1 MYSEKIK
8 AAVISEYHS
17 GAQVVSL
24 SEKYGVSQSTIYSWT
39 SKSAT
44 LPSSKY
50 AKKPAV
56 RQKDY
61 EDLRRHSEKLEQ
73 IVSAFKELYLCSLL
87 TLDEKLGLYYE
98 YQGKYSSKVLCEVL
112 GLSRGTY
119 SKRIVN
125 HREPSY
131 TAEHRAEVKE
141 RLTEIFDNSQQ
152 RFGADKLL
160 AVLQKEGFHTSKQT
174 VCSIMKELGLQS
186 VGVNAKREYIKD
198 LRVKRNII
206 NRDFKAEAPNM
217 RWVGDITQF
226 WFNEN
231 KYYIC
236 AILGLYSRKVVGY
249 KVSKNSSTKL
259 VSSTLRTAYEQ
270 RGCPQNLIFHSDRGT
285 QYTSKAYTALLSSY
299 GITQSFSHKGSP
311 CDNAVIESFFSFLKR
326 EELHRRIY
334 RSERDFLQRLDEY
347 ISYYNSQRPHRYN
360 GYKTPDDAEKMLEKS
375 MVSDE

>member
-1 MYSEKIK
+1 MYSEEIK
-8 AAVISEYHS
+8 AAVIGEYHS

-39 SKSAT
+39 SKSVT

-61 EDLRRHSEKLEQ
+61 EDLRCHSEKLEQ
-73 IVSAFKELYLCSLL
+73 IVSAFKELYLFSLL

-141 RLTEIFDNSQQ
+141 RLTEVFDNSQQ

-160 AVLQKEGFHTSKQT
+160 AVLQKEDFHTSKQT

-198 LRVKRNII
+198 RRVRRNII

-236 AILGLYSRKVVGY
+236 AILDLYSRKVVGY

-270 RGCPQNLIFHSDRGT
+270 RGCPQNLIFHSDRGA

-299 GITQSFSHKGSP
+299 GITQSFSHKGFP